1 MNLST
6 AARTERFQ
14 GEARE
19 GGAMRKLLFLLLAAT
34 LAISPRIT
42 NAQEPATIRVAGP
55 PNEGYKDVFYAVQ
68 SGLFRKYN
76 LNVQPVIVSAN
87 VALAGLAGGT
97 YDVAY
102 TNLVPVMQA
111 HVHGVALAIV
121 SPSTMY

>member
-1 MNLST
+1 MNLFHASLC
-6 AARTERFQ
+6 ERLQ
-14 GEARE
+14 GGARE
-19 GGAMRKLLFLLLAAT
+19 GAAMRKLLFLLLAAT
-34 LAISPRIT
+34 LVIAPNLT

-102 TNLVPVMQA
+102 TNLVPVMQ
-111 HVHGVALAIV
+111 
-121 SPSTMY
+121 